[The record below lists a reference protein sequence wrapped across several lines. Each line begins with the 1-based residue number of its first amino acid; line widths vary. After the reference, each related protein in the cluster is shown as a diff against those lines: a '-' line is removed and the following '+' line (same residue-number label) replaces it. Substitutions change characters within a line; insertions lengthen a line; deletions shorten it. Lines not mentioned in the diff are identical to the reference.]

1 MDYRLF
7 HYGHDGEGQP
17 AKRSKVAAVPVH
29 RSSHGIAPK
38 EYLDKNKATIVFDVH
53 NFAVLEE
60 KRDACIVSK
69 TAQVFGYPFRV
80 CVYPRGDRISKADV
94 EHVSL
99 DLQFMGENTE
109 SNPVFAK
116 TQFISKT
123 ISSSLEVHDFK
134 NNEDWGYTNFCKRSE
149 VIEEELDKDG
159 TFTVKVDITI
169 GTEKKKVWYPKLTTP
184 DPYRTRQYE
193 STSYSD
199 VTFVVGTSRKE
210 FLGHKWIIE
219 LRASLL
225 HEIIITDEED
235 PNTTRVELSNMNENV
250 FEMFFLFIYK
260 DDAPI
265 ITGDE
270 EQAKQLLL
278 AADRFGCTNLKL
290 YMESMM
296 VETFVS
302 SSNVIDLLMI
312 GDSFSCALLK
322 ETCMNFYMENP
333 TIVQEES
340 KPDWTRL
347 TESTSL
353 LLELLNYATSG
364 RKMCMPLQYYKS
376 NSAGKRGSCFM
387 HPGDY
392 LDVTSLRERL
402 ELLNFDV
409 DGSREMLVQRW
420 NGRIVWNEEQWA
432 LASIYKEI
440 YE

>member
-1 MDYRLF
+1 
-7 HYGHDGEGQP
+7 
-17 AKRSKVAAVPVH
+17 
-29 RSSHGIAPK
+29 
-38 EYLDKNKATIVFDVH
+38 
-53 NFAVLEE
+53 
-60 KRDACIVSK
+60 
-69 TAQVFGYPFRV
+69 
-80 CVYPRGDRISKADV
+80 
-94 EHVSL
+94 
-99 DLQFMGENTE
+99 
-109 SNPVFAK
+109 
-116 TQFISKT
+116 
-123 ISSSLEVHDFK
+123 
-134 NNEDWGYTNFCKRSE
+134 
-149 VIEEELDKDG
+149 
-159 TFTVKVDITI
+159 
-169 GTEKKKVWYPKLTTP
+169 
-184 DPYRTRQYE
+184 
-193 STSYSD
+193 
-199 VTFVVGTSRKE
+199 
-210 FLGHKWIIE
+210 
-219 LRASLL
+219 
-225 HEIIITDEED
+225 
-235 PNTTRVELSNMNENV
+235 
-250 FEMFFLFIYK
+250 MFFLFIYK
-260 DDAPI
+260 DEAPI

-302 SSNVIDLLMI
+302 SSNVIDLLML
-312 GDSFSCALLK
+312 GDSISCALLK

-376 NSAGKRGSCFM
+376 ESAKERVSCFM

-432 LASIYKEI
+432 LASIYEKI